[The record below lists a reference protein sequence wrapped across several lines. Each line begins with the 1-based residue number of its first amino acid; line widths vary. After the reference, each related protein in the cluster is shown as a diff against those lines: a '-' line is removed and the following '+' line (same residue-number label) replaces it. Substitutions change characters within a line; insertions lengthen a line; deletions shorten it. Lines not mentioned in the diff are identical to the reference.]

1 MSHHVRAGAAALLS
15 LLAACGG
22 GGGDAAAPTDAP
34 AAATAPVDASQGAPA
49 PASSPSSSSSSSSP
63 ADTAASADGSAVAG
77 ATEGAQAAPAAA
89 AGTSRQDAF
98 RLLTQASF
106 GPTDAEVAKVMAS
119 GPAAWV
125 DAQLAL
131 PSSSAY
137 LSRWD
142 AQNKAVVAR
151 NPNASAGQQ
160 PISSQFFQ
168 QAIAS
173 GDQLRLRVGYALS
186 QIFVVSTQGL
196 SGDRARAVAAYLDML
211 DKDALG
217 NYRTL
222 LQDVALHPAMGIYLS
237 SVKNQKENPAT
248 GQVPDQNF
256 AREVMQLMSIG
267 LSQLNADGTRKLG
280 AGGAPIDTYTSDDIV
295 GLSKVFTGFS
305 FGGPD
310 TSNNRFM
317 GGLKVRDPNFLSL
330 PMQAYPQFHSTSAKS
345 FLGVT
350 IAPQATP
357 NPNAS
362 LKVALDTLFKH
373 PNVGPFIGR
382 QLIQRLVTSHPS
394 DAYVG
399 RVSAVFANN
408 GAGVRGDL
416 KAVVRAI
423 LLDPEA
429 RSASAAAGDAYGK
442 VREPLLRVTAWMRA
456 FNARS
461 LSGAATVAA
470 TDDPGLSLAQ
480 GVGRSPSVFNF
491 YRPGYVAPDT
501 ETGAR
506 GLTMPELQI
515 TTETSVAGYVNTMA
529 TSVARG
535 FGVAN
540 AAGQRDVQA
549 DYTGELALA
558 GSSAPLVDRVAAK
571 LLGDGVPDAFKAQ
584 VRAGVDSIAIPALK
598 ANQANQAQ
606 VDAAKRN
613 RVYAAVLLTLAAPEF
628 IVQK

>member
-1 MSHHVRAGAAALLS
+1 MSHPVRAGAAALLS

-22 GGGDAAAPTDAP
+22 GGDAAAPTDTP
-34 AAATAPVDASQGAPA
+34 AAAAPVDASQPAPAGTGAPA
-49 PASSPSSSSSSSSP
+49 EG
-63 ADTAASADGSAVAG
+63 AAAPEAAQ
-77 ATEGAQAAPAAA
+77 AAQAAPAAA
-89 AGTSRQDAF
+89 AAGTTRQDAF

-106 GPTDAEVAKVMAS
+106 GPTDADIAKVMAS

-151 NPNASAGQQ
+151 NPGASAGQQ

-196 SGDRARAVAAYLDML
+196 AGDRARAVAAYLDML

-267 LSQLNADGTRKLG
+267 LSQLNADGTRKLD
-280 AGGAPIDTYTSDDIV
+280 AAGAPVDTYTSDDIV

-305 FGGPD
+305 YGGPD
-310 TSNNRFM
+310 TSTNRFM

-350 IAPQATP
+350 IAAQGTP
-357 NPNAS
+357 DPNAS

-429 RSASAAAGDAYGK
+429 RAASAAAGDAYGK

-456 FNARS
+456 FNAKS
-461 LSGAATVAA
+461 ISGAATVAA

-480 GVGRSPSVFNF
+480 NVGRSPSVFNF
-491 YRPGYVAPDT
+491 YRPGFVAPDS

-529 TSVARG
+529 TSVSRG

-549 DYTGELALA
+549 DYAGELALA
-558 GSSAPLVDRVAAK
+558 GTTAPLVDRVTSK

-598 ANQANQAQ
+598 ANNANAAQ
-606 VDAAKRN
+606 VDAARRN
-613 RVYAAVLLTLAAPEF
+613 RVYAAVLLTIAAPEF